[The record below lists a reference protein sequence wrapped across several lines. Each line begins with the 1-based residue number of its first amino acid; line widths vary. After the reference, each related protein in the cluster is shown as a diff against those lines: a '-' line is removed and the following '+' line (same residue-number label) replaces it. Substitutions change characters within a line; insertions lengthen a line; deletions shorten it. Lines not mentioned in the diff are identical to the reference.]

1 MTDEAAPQSFF
12 WQTVWVVVALSNI
25 VRWPIAAA
33 VYFGGVIL
41 FLIDGNIFWALLWL
55 VVFGHLIAFIVSLV
69 TAAPFF
75 ILGILMASTLVTIRA
90 MWRLET
96 AAMRSLPFRVTR
108 K

>member
-25 VRWPIAAA
+25 VRWPVAAA
-33 VYFGGVIL
+33 VYFGGAIL
-41 FLIDGNIFWALLWL
+41 YLVDGNIFWAMLWL

-69 TAAPFF
+69 TAVPFF
-75 ILGILMASTLVTIRA
+75 ILGIVMASTLVTIRA

-96 AAMRSLPFRVTR
+96 AAIKSLPFKVTR